1 MKVTDSVGC
10 WRNLETLN
18 LWVEKF
24 CQKLTFVGTLLPS
37 TQGWKVGHHVGL
49 FVSRP
54 HRKPVVMFFFLGQKT
69 VSTLQLVF
77 TDALKN
83 EKPFKLFATETL
95 LQNKDLAASL
105 FNFPTS
111 SHFFGPKQ
119 LFDANFSL
127 CFSYTWMD
135 QKRVW
140 EWFGST
146 WTTPL
151 GHSPG
156 TPTQDIGSLTHYTRV
171 SLLSSFWSE
180 TAIGCSPCDVS
191 EGEWGK
197 LEAWVGEI

>member
-1 MKVTDSVGC
+1 MKVTESVGC

-18 LWVEKF
+18 LWVENF

-95 LQNKDLAASL
+95 LLNKDLAASL
-105 FNFPTS
+105 YNFPIR
-111 SHFFGPKQ
+111 SHFLVQSNSSMRISVCVFP
-119 LFDANFSL
+119 
-127 CFSYTWMD
+127 TH
-135 QKRVW
+135 
-140 EWFGST
+140 EWIRKECGSDLAVPEPRLSGT
-146 WTTPL
+146 APAHPL
-151 GHSPG
+151 K
-156 TPTQDIGSLTHYTRV
+156 TLA
-171 SLLSSFWSE
+171 L
-180 TAIGCSPCDVS
+180 
-191 EGEWGK
+191 
-197 LEAWVGEI
+197 